1 MTENAEKNWQKEL
14 ENLAN
19 KKDREKEEALQETK
33 AEFEY

>member
-1 MTENAEKNWQKEL
+1 MTENTEKILQKEL

-19 KKDREKEEALQETK
+19 KKDKEKEEALQETK